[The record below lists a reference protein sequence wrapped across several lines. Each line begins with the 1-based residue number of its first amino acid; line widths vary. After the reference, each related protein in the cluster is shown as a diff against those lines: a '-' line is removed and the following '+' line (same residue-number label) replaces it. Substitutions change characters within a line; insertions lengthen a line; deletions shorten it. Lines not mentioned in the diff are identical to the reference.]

1 MRKFPA
7 QMVDDGR
14 VKEVAGDGV
23 PLLLDLMFG
32 AVALRVLRAEVL
44 VLARQAGLPDERAGE
59 MVLAVHELAANVIRH
74 GGGKG
79 RLRVW
84 QSAGALH
91 CQVDDGD
98 LIASADPPDSLDPF
112 PELPGHGLW
121 IARRAANQMRA
132 FSGPCGTR
140 VTLIFKLP
148 AAQ

>member
-1 MRKFPA
+1 
-7 QMVDDGR
+7 MVDDGR

-98 LIASADPPDSLDPF
+98 LIASADPPASLDPF

-148 AAQ
+148 VAR

>member
-1 MRKFPA
+1 MA
-7 QMVDDGR
+7 GDGP

-32 AVALRVLRAEVL
+32 AAALPVLRAEVL
-44 VLARQAGLPDERAGE
+44 VAASRAGLPDGRAGE
-59 MVLAVHELAANVIRH
+59 VVLAVHELAANVICH
-74 GGGKG
+74 GGGQG

-84 QSAGALH
+84 QPAGALH

-98 LIASADPPDSLDPF
+98 LIASADPAASGDPF

-121 IARRAANQMRA
+121 VARRVANQMRA
-132 FSGPCGTR
+132 LSGPRGTR

-148 AAQ
+148 AAPT